1 MSRNMGRIKPR
12 HFGAIPDTGLPGWPK
27 IRLATWV
34 PWSDIRPRPAGSPS
48 IALCAGP
55 RPVSTALGSNVQPL
69 PNPLRGEAP
78 LVLHVERALCM
89 SIVLGESQ
97 RDVRTR
103 PYFRGR
109 AVCSHADIGIGSVL
123 ARRRIRLIAGDF

>member
-1 MSRNMGRIKPR
+1 M
-12 HFGAIPDTGLPGWPK
+12 
-27 IRLATWV
+27 
-34 PWSDIRPRPAGSPS
+34 
-48 IALCAGP
+48 
-55 RPVSTALGSNVQPL
+55 STALGSNVQPL

-123 ARRRIRLIAGDF
+123 ARRRIRLIAGDFRVAARLRLR